1 VSSPASSTERPAS
14 CVSCA
19 HATSLLPVPEASFQ
33 LLSPAS
39 PYISH
44 RHQPPPSHLLI
55 MADKTRSAAISDARI
70 SKAEDKAMDKQVP
83 SNGHVEPGISIRMG
97 PVDPMEVDE
106 PATNGNANGKRKARN
121 SITNSKSYKD
131 ASSSEEDDKPLVRWL
146 AKLVLYIALT
156 SPRASGGEHLSRQRS
171 SKTNLSRNSAT
182 CL

>member
-1 VSSPASSTERPAS
+1 VSPATFSTERLAS

-19 HATSLLPVPEASFQ
+19 HATSLLPVPEAFFQ
-33 LLSPAS
+33 LLNFAS
-39 PYISH
+39 LSISH
-44 RHQPPPSHLLI
+44 RHQSQSSHLLV
-55 MADKTRSAAISDARI
+55 MADHTRSAAISDERI

-106 PATNGNANGKRKARN
+106 PATNGNANGKRKARS

-131 ASSSEEDDKPLVRWL
+131 ASSSGEDDKPLVRFPTRL
-146 AKLVLYIALT
+146 LFEIALT
-156 SPRASGGEHLSRQRS
+156 FSRASGGEHLSRQRS
-171 SKTNLSRNSAT
+171 SRTNLSRILAT